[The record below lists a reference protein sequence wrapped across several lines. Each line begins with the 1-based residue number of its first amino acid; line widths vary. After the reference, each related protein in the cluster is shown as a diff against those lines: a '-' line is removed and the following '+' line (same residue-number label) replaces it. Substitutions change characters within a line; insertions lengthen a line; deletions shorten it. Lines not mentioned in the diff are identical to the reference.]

1 MTSYVFTD
9 LLNKAQKSG
18 IDNTIRQRDTRTFF
32 RTAAQKIT
40 SVNRQRMMGDHE
52 NLRPV
57 IMAKDIG
64 KMFMFFY
71 DPKHKSTLPY
81 YDIFP
86 LIFPIEIYKDG
97 FLGINLHY
105 LPPPLRAR
113 LMDALYSTV
122 TDRKYD
128 ENTAL
133 NISYSIL
140 SGASKYKYFKPCIKR
155 YLASHVQSQYLNVEP
170 RLWDAALFLPTA
182 SFKKAN
188 DSAVW
193 MDSREIIGR

>member
-1 MTSYVFTD
+1 MRA
-9 LLNKAQKSG
+9 K
-18 IDNTIRQRDTRTFF
+18 IR
-32 RTAAQKIT
+32 
-40 SVNRQRMMGDHE
+40 E
-52 NLRPV
+52 NLHYEKDLNNHAILNTNLAV
-57 IMAKDIG
+57 VKEHEKKMAEIKSPSRIATNISREPHRQTDRFQLG
-64 KMFMFFY
+64 GLYFFFY
-71 DPKHKSTLPY
+71 DPKTKAQLPY
-81 YDIFP
+81 YDVFP
-86 LIFPIEIYKDG
+86 LVMPLEKHPDG